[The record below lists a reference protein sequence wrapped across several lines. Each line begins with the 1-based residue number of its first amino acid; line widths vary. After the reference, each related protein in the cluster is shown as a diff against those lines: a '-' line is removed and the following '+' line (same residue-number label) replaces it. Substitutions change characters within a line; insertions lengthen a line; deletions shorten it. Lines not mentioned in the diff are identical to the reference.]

1 MAKKSLAK
9 QAMQFHWQHA
19 MKYKKL
25 AWASFV
31 FAPTTIVIERYIAP
45 LLIAG
50 LLNDLQKGTANLDS
64 SLWLIVGYVGIQLYT
79 QVFAY
84 RINLYAM
91 WALQTKAAKDIYQ
104 ESFGALTQH
113 SLNFYSN
120 NFAGSL
126 VSQVNR
132 ISNAAIGFWNMIVFK
147 VLFVATSILATIIG
161 LSFLIWQYAVVIAIL
176 TLLFAIASYYGTR
189 FMRPRFKERS
199 LAYTAISAKL
209 SDSISNMLAVK
220 SDSHEGFE
228 IKRLKATTQN
238 MVRKENKARDGMVQ
252 VSSVYALIFVL
263 MKGGALI
270 ASIWAAQE
278 GIANIAIIYLAL
290 TYTFNLLEELWGI
303 NGILRDYYQIVG
315 DSEEMLETMNKPA
328 EITDGS
334 KKKLLVNGGKIIL
347 RNVYFNHDKDKD
359 DLFSNFNVTISTRQ
373 KVGMVGVSGSGKTTL
388 TKLLLRFMDVDS
400 GSIEIDKQDIKQV
413 TQKSLRQN
421 IAYVPQEP
429 LLFHR
434 SLAENIAYGK
444 PNATQKEIEKAAKL
458 AHAAEFIEKLPNKY
472 ETLVGERGV
481 KLSGGQRQRIA
492 IARAILKD
500 APILVLDEATSA
512 LDSESEKLIQDALTK
527 LMKNR
532 TSIVIAHRLS
542 TIQKMDRIIVL
553 DKGKIVEEGSHK
565 ELLAKKGT
573 YAKLWAH
580 QSGGFI
586 EE

>member
-252 VSSVYALIFVL
+252 VS
-263 MKGGALI
+263 
-270 ASIWAAQE
+270 
-278 GIANIAIIYLAL
+278 
-290 TYTFNLLEELWGI
+290 
-303 NGILRDYYQIVG
+303 
-315 DSEEMLETMNKPA
+315 
-328 EITDGS
+328 
-334 KKKLLVNGGKIIL
+334 
-347 RNVYFNHDKDKD
+347 
-359 DLFSNFNVTISTRQ
+359 
-373 KVGMVGVSGSGKTTL
+373 
-388 TKLLLRFMDVDS
+388 
-400 GSIEIDKQDIKQV
+400 
-413 TQKSLRQN
+413 
-421 IAYVPQEP
+421 
-429 LLFHR
+429 
-434 SLAENIAYGK
+434 
-444 PNATQKEIEKAAKL
+444 
-458 AHAAEFIEKLPNKY
+458 
-472 ETLVGERGV
+472 
-481 KLSGGQRQRIA
+481 
-492 IARAILKD
+492 
-500 APILVLDEATSA
+500 
-512 LDSESEKLIQDALTK
+512 
-527 LMKNR
+527 
-532 TSIVIAHRLS
+532 
-542 TIQKMDRIIVL
+542 
-553 DKGKIVEEGSHK
+553 
-565 ELLAKKGT
+565 
-573 YAKLWAH
+573 
-580 QSGGFI
+580 
-586 EE
+586 

>member
-9 QAMQFHWQHA
+9 QAMLFHWQHA

-25 AWASFV
+25 AWASFI
-31 FAPTTIVIERYIAP
+31 FAPTTIIIERYLSP

-64 SLWLIVGYVGIQLYT
+64 SWWLIVTYVAIQLYT

-91 WALQTKAAKDIYQ
+91 WTVQTKGSKDIYQ
-104 ESFGALTQH
+104 ESFTTLTQH

-126 VSQVNR
+126 VSQANR
-132 ISNAAIGFWNMIVFK
+132 ISNAFIAFWNMVVFK
-147 VLFVATSILATIIG
+147 VLFVATSIVATVVG
-161 LSFLIWQYAVVIAIL
+161 LSLLIWQYALVAAFLSLI
-176 TLLFAIASYYGTR
+176 FAIASYYGTR
-189 FMRPRFKERS
+189 FMQPRFKERS
-199 LAYTAISAKL
+199 AAYTDISAKL

-220 SDSHEGFE
+220 SDSREVFE
-228 IKRLKATTQN
+228 INRLNKSTQA
-238 MVRKENKARDGMVQ
+238 MVEKESRARNGVVR
-252 VSSVYALIFVL
+252 VSSVYSFILVLIN
-263 MKGGALI
+263 GSALI

-278 GIANIAIIYLAL
+278 GIANIAVVYLAL
-290 TYTFNLLEELWGI
+290 IYTFNLLEELW
-303 NGILRDYYQIVG
+303 NMSNILRDYYQIVG
-315 DSEEMLETMNKPA
+315 DSEEMLETMNRPPEVKDENSKQLIVSKG
-328 EITDGS
+328 EIT
-334 KKKLLVNGGKIIL
+334 L
-347 RNVYFNHDKDKD
+347 RDVDFKHDKEKSK
-359 DLFSNFNVTISTRQ
+359 LFSKFNLTIPGHQ

-388 TKLLLRFMDVDS
+388 TKLLLRFMDVSS
-400 GSIEIDKQDIKQV
+400 GSILIDNQNIKQIP
-413 TQKSLRQN
+413 QKGLHEN

-434 SLAENIAYGK
+434 SLRENIAYGK
-444 PNATQKEIEKAAKL
+444 PSASEKEIEKAAKL
-458 AHAAEFIEKLPNKY
+458 AHAAEFIEKLPDKY

-512 LDSESEKLIQDALTK
+512 LDSESEKLIQDAFTK

-553 DKGKIVEEGSHK
+553 DKGTIVEQGSHK
-565 ELLAKKGT
+565 ELLTQKGV